1 MAKPGLKITKENI
14 FKLNAT
20 GLVFIEDGKVKMDIS
35 EETDGTD
42 IIEIEPYLRNLHDEM
57 ITIGIKKVEVLED

>member
-1 MAKPGLKITKENI
+1 
-14 FKLNAT
+14 
-20 GLVFIEDGKVKMDIS
+20 MDIS